1 MEGILLI
8 FIGLIVFLF
17 FRTQGQKNQLL
28 SLQKQFYK
36 LQQQFTQLQ
45 QLTQR
50 LEPLAKPEVEN
61 VEPLIKVSAETS
73 VEHVLD
79 EAVEDVTEEI
89 IEEVIEE
96 RPSIDFWNA
105 APATDSSAQSTLQS
119 TPRSTEQ
126 ANASPSAIEQGLS
139 YVIGLA
145 KNYFSQGNQI
155 VRIGIVVLFFGMS
168 FLAKYSIE
176 NSLVSIEVRMVGIL
190 MAAFIM
196 LGIGWHVRIKN
207 PAYGLIMQ
215 GGAIAIS
222 YIAIFA
228 SFKLY
233 QLIPPELTFP
243 LLIVFSLFAMSL
255 AVLQDSRAL
264 AITAITGGFAA
275 PILASTGQ
283 GSHVGL
289 FSYYLVLNCAIF
301 FVAWFKSWRLLN
313 VIGFLFTFIIASL
326 WGVTQYHPLHFNS
339 TEPFLIAFFLIYVAI
354 SILFSIKQKPELK
367 GYVDGTLVFGV
378 PMVGFGL
385 QSALVHHM
393 EYGLAYSA
401 AALTGFYLLVTLLL
415 RKKGNE
421 NLQLMSQAMLA
432 LGVIFATL
440 TIPFALDGRWSAASW
455 AIEGAGF
462 VWIALRQHREILKY
476 VGLAIQILGGLL
488 FLADYPYRGGAVVFI
503 NAEFMGI
510 AIIALSALFT
520 AYLIHSEER
529 LLKTSDLVKD
539 EDQELDKEL
548 SNLSKSLLPVKQAI
562 DSIAAMGLLI
572 WGLVWWYSG
581 GLLQVEDHISRQYEL
596 TSFVAFLTAS
606 AGLWLV
612 VSLKWRW
619 QQFSFFPWL
628 LLLPLCLYFWP
639 TVFNSHFMA
648 DYGFISWPLAL
659 VLLYGILYKCQQ
671 VELALSRP
679 TALHSI
685 SYLLVMS
692 IVAYELAWLMNDL
705 ALVAAW
711 GVLAIMLVLI
721 LALRLINNSQRWPFT
736 HNTQAYQV
744 ISAVVIMGLMFIW
757 SLLFNF
763 SAVLKPDPIPYL
775 PLFNPIDL
783 VQLFALWTLIK
794 GYRLYGHQLAIKAKI
809 DPRWVVGSLAGF
821 VFVWFNVLLL
831 KTIHLV
837 VGVDYQLAALFDSAI
852 VQTSVS
858 ITWTLIGLV
867 VMMLAS
873 NKSLRWLWI
882 VGASLTAIVVAKL
895 FLLDLAGQ
903 GTIERIISFIVV
915 GALLLVV
922 GYFSPVPPAAK
933 AEAASATTE
942 SEPQSSSH

>member
-1 MEGILLI
+1 MEGLIILCI
-8 FIGLIVFLF
+8 GFIGYLF
-17 FRTQGQKNQLL
+17 YRINSQKHQLTHL
-28 SLQKQFYK
+28 HSQIHR

-45 QLTQR
+45 QR
-50 LEPLAKPEVEN
+50 LSKGEEQAAESEPEVI
-61 VEPLIKVSAETS
+61 PLNT
-73 VEHVLD
+73 
-79 EAVEDVTEEI
+79 EAVTLLHKEQHKEQREELEQKEEPEFQTNDPW
-89 IEEVIEE
+89 IEAQTPGE
-96 RPSIDFWNA
+96 PA
-105 APATDSSAQSTLQS
+105 A
-119 TPRSTEQ
+119 
-126 ANASPSAIEQGLS
+126 NVHASPSIVEQGLARL
-139 YVIGLA
+139 INLA

-155 VRIGIVVLFFGMS
+155 VRIGIIVLFFGMS

-176 NSLVSIEVRMVGIL
+176 NSLVSIEVRMVGII
-190 MAAFIM
+190 MAAFVM

-233 QLIPPELTFP
+233 QLIPAELAFP

-539 EDQELDKEL
+539 EGQELELDKEL

-783 VQLFALWTLIK
+783 VQLLALWTLIK

-895 FLLDLAGQ
+895 FLLDLVGQ

>member
-1 MEGILLI
+1 MEGLLLLCL
-8 FIGLIVFLF
+8 GLIGFLF
-17 FRTQGQKNQLL
+17 YRTNGQKNQLL
-28 SLQKQFYK
+28 NLQNQFYNLHQQFMQLK
-36 LQQQFTQLQ
+36 QSTQQQ
-45 QLTQR
+45 
-50 LEPLAKPEVEN
+50 EPPVKAEPEIVDVEIPESAPLSIPVEDQPIENFWRSAEVWQPEATSGAPSNAPSNTNVSAKP
-61 VEPLIKVSAETS
+61 S
-73 VEHVLD
+73 
-79 EAVEDVTEEI
+79 AVE
-89 IEEVIEE
+89 
-96 RPSIDFWNA
+96 
-105 APATDSSAQSTLQS
+105 
-119 TPRSTEQ
+119 Q
-126 ANASPSAIEQGLS
+126 ALS

-155 VRIGIVVLFFGMS
+155 VRIGIIVLFFGMS

-176 NSLVSIEVRMVGIL
+176 NSLVSVEVRMTGIL
-190 MAAFIM
+190 IAALIM
-196 LGIGWHVRIKN
+196 LGIGWHLRIKN

-215 GGAIAIS
+215 GGGIAIS

-233 QLIPPELTFP
+233 HLIPAELTFP

-313 VIGFLFTFIIASL
+313 VIGFVFTFIVAST
-326 WGVTQYHPLHFNS
+326 WGVTQYRPVNFAS

-401 AALTGFYLLVTLLL
+401 AALAIFYFMVTFLL
-415 RKKGNE
+415 KKSASLDRE
-421 NLQLMSQAMLA
+421 SSANLQLMSQAMLA
-432 LGVIFATL
+432 LGIIFATL

-462 VWIALRQHREILKY
+462 VWIALRQRREILKY
-476 VGLAIQILGGLL
+476 VGLAIQMLGGLL
-488 FLADYPYRGGAVVFI
+488 FLADYPYQDGGIVFL

-510 AIIALSALFT
+510 AIITLSSLFT
-520 AYLIHSEER
+520 AYLIQTEVS
-529 LLKTSDLVKD
+529 TAIV
-539 EDQELDKEL
+539 KEL
-548 SNLSKSLLPVKQAI
+548 SSLGQRLLPLKQFI
-562 DSIAAMGLLI
+562 DSVAAIGLMI
-572 WGLVWWYSG
+572 WGLVWWYVG
-581 GLLQVEDHISRQYEL
+581 GLLQVDHHIDYQFEL

-606 AGLWLV
+606 AALWLALC
-612 VSLKWRW
+612 LKGRW

-639 TVFNSHFMA
+639 TIFNNHFMA
-648 DYGFISWPLAL
+648 DYGFVSWPLGLA
-659 VLLYGILYKCQQ
+659 LLYGIFYKLEQA
-671 VELALSRP
+671 ELSLFKP
-679 TALHSI
+679 IALHSI
-685 SYLLVMS
+685 SYLLVVS
-692 IVAYELAWLMNDL
+692 IVSYELAWLVDDL
-705 ALVAAW
+705 GLAAAW
-711 GVLAIMLVLI
+711 SVFVVMLVLI
-721 LALRLINNSQRWPFT
+721 LALRLITHSQRWPFNNF
-736 HNTQAYQV
+736 HQAYQV
-744 ISAVVIMGLMFIW
+744 ISALVIIGMMFIW
-757 SLLFNF
+757 SWVFNF
-763 SAVLKPDPIPYL
+763 SAVLKPDPISYL
-775 PLFNPIDL
+775 PVFNPIDL
-783 VQLFALWTLIK
+783 IQLLALWAILK
-794 GYRLYGHQLAIKAKI
+794 WYSLQGHALVVKAKI
-809 DPRWVVGSLAGF
+809 DPRWILGLLAAF
-821 VFVWFNVLLL
+821 VFVWLNVLLF
-831 KTIHLV
+831 KSIHLV
-837 VGVDYQLAALFDSAI
+837 AGIEYQLEALFDSAI

-858 ITWTLIGLV
+858 IVWTLIGLV

-873 NKSLRWLWI
+873 KKSLRPLWI
-882 VGASLTAIVVAKL
+882 IGASLTAIVVAKL
-895 FLLDLAGQ
+895 FLLDLSGQ

-933 AEAASATTE
+933 TNISEDKESAATID
-942 SEPQSSSH
+942 SE

>member
-8 FIGLIVFLF
+8 CIGLIGFLF
-17 FRTQGQKNQLL
+17 YRTHGQKNQLS
-28 SLQKQFYK
+28 SLQSQFYK
-36 LQQQFTQLQ
+36 LQQQFIQLKKSTQQ
-45 QLTQR
+45 Q
-50 LEPLAKPEVEN
+50 EPIHQQESIVEPEPEKVEVEAYAKSSPQTAISVEEKPRVDTWRAEPEV
-61 VEPLIKVSAETS
+61 
-73 VEHVLD
+73 
-79 EAVEDVTEEI
+79 AVPQVTK
-89 IEEVIEE
+89 
-96 RPSIDFWNA
+96 S
-105 APATDSSAQSTLQS
+105 
-119 TPRSTEQ
+119 
-126 ANASPSAIEQGLS
+126 NASPTAIEQALS

-155 VRIGIVVLFFGMS
+155 VRIGIIVLFFGMS

-176 NSLVSIEVRMVGIL
+176 NSLVSIEVRMAGIL
-190 MAAFIM
+190 IAAFIM
-196 LGIGWHVRIKN
+196 LGIGWHLRIKN

-215 GGAIAIS
+215 GGGIAIS

-233 QLIPPELTFP
+233 HLIPSELTFP

-313 VIGFLFTFIIASL
+313 VIGFVFTFIVASI
-326 WGVTQYHPLHFNS
+326 WGVTQYRSEQFAS

-401 AALTGFYLLVTLLL
+401 AALAGFYFLVTFLL
-415 RKKGNE
+415 RKSASLGKEGSA

-440 TIPFALDGRWSAASW
+440 TIPFALVGRWSAASW

-462 VWIALRQHREILKY
+462 VWIALRQQREILKY
-476 VGLAIQILGGLL
+476 IGLAIQVVGGLL
-488 FLADYPYRGGAVVFI
+488 FLADYPYQNGSIVFL

-510 AIIALSALFT
+510 TIITLSSLFT
-520 AYLIHSEER
+520 AYLIQSEEGSV
-529 LLKTSDLVKD
+529 KTSSIVKD
-539 EDQELDKEL
+539 AEIDEELDTERNTEL
-548 SNLSKSLLPVKQAI
+548 SGLSKTLLPIKQAI
-562 DSIAAMGLLI
+562 DSVAAIGLMI
-572 WGLVWWYSG
+572 WGLVWWYVG
-581 GLLQVEDHISRQYEL
+581 GLLQVDDHIARQYEL
-596 TSFVAFLTAS
+596 TSFVGFLTAS
-606 AGLWLV
+606 AALWLAL
-612 VSLKWRW
+612 SLKWRW

-639 TVFNSHFMA
+639 TVFEGDFIAH
-648 DYGFISWPLAL
+648 YGFISWPLGLA
-659 VLLYGILYKCQQ
+659 LLYGIFYKCQQ
-671 VELALSRP
+671 AELSLFQP
-679 TALHSI
+679 IALHSI
-685 SYLLVMS
+685 SYLLVLG
-692 IVAYELAWLMNDL
+692 VVGYELAWLVDDYGF
-705 ALVAAW
+705 ATAW
-711 GVLAIMLVLI
+711 SALAIMLVLI
-721 LALRLINNSQRWPFT
+721 LALRLINHSQRWPF
-736 HNTQAYQV
+736 NNFQQAYQV
-744 ISAVVIMGLMFIW
+744 ISAGIIIGLMLIW
-757 SLLFNF
+757 SLAFNF
-763 SAVLKPDPIPYL
+763 LSVLKPDPISYL
-775 PLFNPIDL
+775 PVFNPIDL
-783 VQLFALWTLIK
+783 IQLLALWTIFKWYSLH
-794 GYRLYGHQLAIKAKI
+794 GHKRVVEAKS
-809 DPRWVVGSLAGF
+809 DPRWALGLLAGF
-821 VFVWFNVLLL
+821 VFIWLNVLLL

-837 VGVDYQLAALFDSAI
+837 AGVEYQLEALFDSAI

-873 NKSLRWLWI
+873 NKSQRQLWI
-882 VGASLTAIVVAKL
+882 IGASLTAIVVAKL
-895 FLLDLAGQ
+895 FLLDLSGQ

-933 AEAASATTE
+933 DKEIKAMDASE
-942 SEPQSSSH
+942 

>member
-1 MEGILLI
+1 MEGILWI
-8 FIGLIVFLF
+8 CIGLIGFLF
-17 FRTQGQKNQLL
+17 YRTNGQKNQLSIL
-28 SLQKQFYK
+28 KNQFYN
-36 LQQQFTQLQ
+36 LQQQFMLLKQSTQLQ
-45 QLTQR
+45 
-50 LEPLAKPEVEN
+50 EPPVAPESETVTIETPISAPISIPVEDQPIENLWRSAEVWQPEATTAAPSIAKVHAKP
-61 VEPLIKVSAETS
+61 S
-73 VEHVLD
+73 
-79 EAVEDVTEEI
+79 AVE
-89 IEEVIEE
+89 
-96 RPSIDFWNA
+96 
-105 APATDSSAQSTLQS
+105 
-119 TPRSTEQ
+119 Q
-126 ANASPSAIEQGLS
+126 ALS

-176 NSLVSIEVRMVGIL
+176 NSLISIEVRMAAIL
-190 MAAFIM
+190 IAAIIM
-196 LGIGWHVRIKN
+196 LGIGWHLRIKN
-207 PAYGLIMQ
+207 PAYGLMMQ
-215 GGAIAIS
+215 GGGIAIS

-233 QLIPPELTFP
+233 HLIPAELTFP
-243 LLIVFSLFAMSL
+243 LLIVFSLCAMSL

-275 PILASTGQ
+275 PILASTEQ

-313 VIGFLFTFIIASL
+313 VIGFIFTFIVAST
-326 WGVTQYHPLHFNS
+326 WGVTQYRSVNFAT

-401 AALTGFYLLVTLLL
+401 AALAVFYFMVTFLL
-415 RKKGNE
+415 RKSASLGKEGNA

-432 LGVIFATL
+432 LGIIFATL

-462 VWIALRQHREILKY
+462 VWIALRQRREILKY
-476 VGLAIQILGGLL
+476 VGLAIQMLGGLL
-488 FLADYPYRGGAVVFI
+488 FLADYPYQDGSIVFL

-510 AIIALSALFT
+510 AIITLSALFT
-520 AYLIHSEER
+520 AYLIQSEASSAIAKDTDEAKNKEPSSLGQR
-529 LLKTSDLVKD
+529 LLPL
-539 EDQELDKEL
+539 
-548 SNLSKSLLPVKQAI
+548 KQFIDTVAAI
-562 DSIAAMGLLI
+562 GLMI
-572 WGLVWWYSG
+572 WGLVWWYTG
-581 GLLQVEDHISRQYEL
+581 GLFQVDHHISHHYQL

-612 VSLKWRW
+612 LSLKGRW

-639 TVFNSHFMA
+639 TVFDGHFLSG
-648 DYGFISWPLAL
+648 YGFVSWPLGL
-659 VLLYGILYKCQQ
+659 VLLYGIFYKLEKA
-671 VELALSRP
+671 ELSLFKP
-679 TALHSI
+679 IALHSI
-685 SYLLVMS
+685 SYLLVVS
-692 IVAYELAWLMNDL
+692 IVSYELAWLVDDFGL
-705 ALVAAW
+705 AAAW
-711 GVLAIMLVLI
+711 SVLAVMLVLI
-721 LALRLINNSQRWPFT
+721 LALRLITHSQRWPF
-736 HNTQAYQV
+736 NNFQQAYQV
-744 ISAVVIMGLMFIW
+744 ISALVIIAMMFIW
-757 SLLFNF
+757 SWIFNF
-763 SAVLKPDPIPYL
+763 SAVLKPTPISYL
-775 PLFNPIDL
+775 PVFNPIDL
-783 VQLFALWTLIK
+783 VQLLALWAILK
-794 GYRLYGHQLAIKAKI
+794 WYSLQGHALAVKAKI
-809 DPRWVVGSLAGF
+809 DPRWALGLLAGF
-821 VFVWFNVLLL
+821 VFVWLNVVLL

-837 VGVDYQLAALFDSAI
+837 AGIEYQLEALFDSAI

-858 ITWTLIGLV
+858 IVWTLIGLV

-873 NKSLRWLWI
+873 NKSLRPLWI
-882 VGASLTAIVVAKL
+882 IGASLTAIVVAKL
-895 FLLDLAGQ
+895 FLLDLSGQ

-922 GYFSPVPPAAK
+922 GYFSPVPPAEK
-933 AEAASATTE
+933 AEEIKAKGS
-942 SEPQSSSH
+942 SEQ

>member
-8 FIGLIVFLF
+8 CIGLIGFLF
-17 FRTQGQKNQLL
+17 YRTHGQKNRLS
-28 SLQKQFYK
+28 SLQSQFYK
-36 LQQQFTQLQ
+36 LQQQFIQLQ
-45 QLTQR
+45 QFTQKP
-50 LEPLAKPEVEN
+50 EVTQEQEVTQKPEALAKPEPE
-61 VEPLIKVSAETS
+61 ELE
-73 VEHVLD
+73 
-79 EAVEDVTEEI
+79 VEDQPIADTWRAEPQTI
-89 IEEVIEE
+89 
-96 RPSIDFWNA
+96 
-105 APATDSSAQSTLQS
+105 QSTAKP
-119 TPRSTEQ
+119 T
-126 ANASPSAIEQGLS
+126 AIEQALS

-176 NSLVSIEVRMVGIL
+176 NSLVSIEVRMSAIL
-190 MAAFIM
+190 IAALIM
-196 LGIGWHVRIKN
+196 LGIGWKLRIKN

-215 GGAIAIS
+215 GGGIAIS

-233 QLIPPELTFP
+233 QLIPAELTFP
-243 LLIVFSLFAMSL
+243 LLIVFSIGAMSL

-313 VIGFLFTFIIASL
+313 VIGFVFTFIVASI
-326 WGVTQYHPLHFNS
+326 WGVTQYRAEHFAS

-385 QSALVHHM
+385 QSALVQQM

-401 AALTGFYLLVTLLL
+401 AALAGFYLLVTYLL
-415 RKKGNE
+415 RKSASLGKAGGE

-432 LGVIFATL
+432 LGVIFATI

-462 VWIALRQHREILKY
+462 VWIALRQQREVLKY
-476 VGLAIQILGGLL
+476 VGLALQLFGGLL
-488 FLADYPYRGGAVVFI
+488 FLIDYPYRGGDWVFI

-510 AIIALSALFT
+510 TMISFSALFS
-520 AYLIHSEER
+520 AYLLQQANNE
-529 LLKTSDLVKD
+529 
-539 EDQELDKEL
+539 QLDKL
-548 SNLSKSLLPVKQAI
+548 SESKLSEFKQTLLSAKAFIDGFAAI
-562 DSIAAMGLLI
+562 ALIA
-572 WGLVWWYSG
+572 WGIAWWYISAII
-581 GLLQVEDHISRQYEL
+581 QVDDYISRQYEL
-596 TSFVAFLTAS
+596 VVYVAFVTFS
-606 AGLWLV
+606 AALWLIA
-612 VSLKWRW
+612 SLRW
-619 QQFSFFPWL
+619 QWQQVNFFPWL
-628 LLLPLCLYFWP
+628 LLLPLCLYFWL
-639 TVFNSHFMA
+639 TILQSNFSAN
-648 DYGFISWPLAL
+648 YGFISWPLAL
-659 VLLYGILYKCQQ
+659 ALLYGIFYKAEKLGYALYK
-671 VELALSRP
+671 A

-685 SYLLVMS
+685 SCLLITFIAAS
-692 IVAYELAWLMNDL
+692 ELAWYVEYLDL
-705 ALVAAW
+705 AGAW
-711 GVLAIMLVLI
+711 SAVVVMVVLI
-721 LALRLINNSQRWPFT
+721 IALDLINTSKYWPFGK
-736 HNTQAYQV
+736 HPKAYQK
-744 ISAVVIMGLMFIW
+744 ISAVVIIGLMFIW
-757 SLLFNF
+757 SLGFNF
-763 SAVLKPDPIPYL
+763 LSVLKAHPIPYL
-775 PLFNPIDL
+775 PLLNPIDL
-783 VQLFALWTLIK
+783 VQLLALYTVVQW
-794 GYRLYGHQLAIKAKI
+794 YRLHGNRLLEKLSGKSSSAVAI
-809 DPRWVVGSLAGF
+809 GLLAGF
-821 VFVWFNVLLL
+821 GFIWFNVLLL
-831 KTIHLV
+831 KTIHIIT
-837 VGVDYQLAALFDSAI
+837 DISYQPEALFNSAI
-852 VQTSVS
+852 VQTSIS

-873 NKSLRWLWI
+873 NKSLRPLWI

-933 AEAASATTE
+933 ANALEDKESTATID
-942 SEPQSSSH
+942 SE